1 MEVFLVVVFLLA
13 LGYGGGEA
21 GRYVAAQR
29 REGGGGPYAR
39 RRLKRRLWLSFL
51 LMFEVV
57 LMALRLYVV
66 VGDVSLGFFLVFIFL
81 TMGCLV
87 LIFRGV
93 IADLKETR
101 QEALELEVL
110 LRAELLNSSRDA

>member
-29 REGGGGPYAR
+29 REKKGGPYAHQ
-39 RRLKRRLWLSFL
+39 RLKQRLWLSFL
-51 LMFEVV
+51 LMFEVA

-66 VGDVSLGFFLVFIFL
+66 VGDVSLGFFLVFILL
-81 TMGCLV
+81 TVGCLI

-93 IADLKETR
+93 IADLRETR

-110 LRAELLNSSRDA
+110 LRTELLNSSRDA